1 MRCFGT
7 DGVRGRVGQ
16 APMTVDFAL
25 RLASAAAR
33 VLAPAGGRV
42 LIGKDTRLS
51 GYLFE
56 SALEAGFVAAGVD
69 VMLIGPL
76 PTPGIAYMTQ
86 RLGCSFGVVISA
98 SHNSYEDNGIKFFDA
113 TGSKLSDEIEALIER
128 SIDEPVITQESQH
141 LGRAVRIDRS
151 RTQYQEFC
159 ASTIPAGMNLRGFK
173 IVIDCANGAGY
184 KVAPRVLADLGAEIV
199 PIGCS
204 PNGRNI
210 NDGCGS
216 TAPELLQLTVPGV
229 RAQVGI
235 ALDGD
240 GDRVVMVDELG
251 RCVDGDQLLYILAT
265 ARHAVGE
272 IKGPVVGTVM
282 SNLGLEHALVER
294 GIEFRRAQ
302 VGDRHVLSMLNETG
316 GTLGGET
323 SGHILCL
330 DKTTTGDGLV
340 SALQVLAVMKS
351 TGAGLAEL
359 TAPMRRYPQVLLN
372 VRVAG
377 RFDPMTKPS
386 VLAVVEAVQRRFE
399 GRGRIVLRASGT
411 EPVIRVMVEGAD
423 AGLVKK
429 GAREIAAAVEAAAG
443 VPVAAGDG
451 AVAVDGGEAGAG
463 HPALGTEAVGEAT
476 AETWS
481 GLAVTGRR
489 S

>member
-1 MRCFGT
+1 
-7 DGVRGRVGQ
+7 
-16 APMTVDFAL
+16 MTVDFAL

-69 VMLIGPL
+69 VLLIGPL

-86 RLGCSFGVVISA
+86 RLACRFGVVISA

-113 TGSKLSDEIEALIER
+113 TGSKLSDDTEALIEG
-128 SIDEPVITQESQH
+128 SIGDPVITQESTH
-141 LGRAVRIDRS
+141 LGRATRIDRS
-151 RTQYQEFC
+151 RVQYQEFC
-159 ASTIPAGMNLRGFK
+159 ASTLPAGMTLHGFK

-216 TAPELLQLTVPGV
+216 TQPELLQLTVPGV
-229 RAQVGI
+229 QAHFGL
-235 ALDGD
+235 ALAGD
-240 GDRVVMVDELG
+240 GDRVDMVAELG
-251 RCVDGDQLLYILAT
+251 RCVDGDQLLYVLAV
-265 ARHAVGE
+265 ARRAAGTLR
-272 IKGPVVGTVM
+272 GPVVGTVM
-282 SNLGLEHALVER
+282 SNLGLEHALGER
-294 GIEFRRAQ
+294 HIEFRRAQ
-302 VGDRHVLSMLNETG
+302 VGDRHVLALLNETG
-316 GTLGGET
+316 GSLGGET

-340 SALQVLAVMKS
+340 SALQVLGIMKQ
-351 TGAGLAEL
+351 TGASLAEL
-359 TAPMRRYPQVLLN
+359 AAPMRRYPQVLMN
-372 VRVAG
+372 VRVG
-377 RFDPMTKPS
+377 RRFDPLGDPA
-386 VLAVVEAVQRRFE
+386 VAAVVAQVERGFD

-411 EPVIRVMVEGAD
+411 EPVIRVMVEGYEA
-423 AGLVKK
+423 ALVKS
-429 GAREIAAAVEAAAG
+429 GALAIAAAVETAARTAS
-443 VPVAAGDG
+443 
-451 AVAVDGGEAGAG
+451 
-463 HPALGTEAVGEAT
+463 TEGPGP
-476 AETWS
+476 
-481 GLAVTGRR
+481 GLAVTGQR

>member
-1 MRCFGT
+1 VTGSYFGT

-16 APMTVDFAL
+16 SPMTVDFAL

-33 VLAPAGGRV
+33 VLAPRGGRV

-51 GYLFE
+51 GYMFE

-76 PTPGIAYMTQ
+76 PTPGIAYMTR
-86 RLGCSFGVVISA
+86 RLGCRFGVVISA
-98 SHNSYEDNGIKFFDA
+98 SHNPYQDNGIKFFDSQ
-113 TGSKLSDEIEALIER
+113 GSKLSDEVEAQIER
-128 SIDEPVITQESQH
+128 EIDGPVVTQDSPN
-141 LGRAVRIDRS
+141 LGKATRIDRS

-159 ASTIPAGMNLRGFK
+159 ASTIPAGMNLQGSK

-229 RAQVGI
+229 RAQVGL

-240 GDRVVMVDELG
+240 GDRVLMVDALG
-251 RCVDGDQLLYILAT
+251 RIVDGDQMLFILAV
-265 ARHAVGE
+265 ARHAAGE
-272 IKGPVVGTVM
+272 LRGPVVGTVM
-282 SNLGLEHALVER
+282 SNLGLEHAFAER
-294 GIEFRRAQ
+294 GIDFVRAQ
-302 VGDRHVLSMLNETG
+302 VGDRQVLAMLNETG

-340 SALQVLAVMKS
+340 SALQVLAAIRQ

-359 TAPMRRYPQVLLN
+359 AAPMPKYPQVLLN
-372 VRVAG
+372 VEVER
-377 RFDPMTKPS
+377 RFDPMTDA
-386 VLAVVEAVQRRFE
+386 AVRTIATEVERRFN

-411 EPVIRVMVEGAD
+411 EPLIRVMVEGYD
-423 AGLVKK
+423 AALVKK
-429 GAREIAAAVEAAAG
+429 GAREIAQAVEAAAK
-443 VPVAAGDG
+443 
-451 AVAVDGGEAGAG
+451 
-463 HPALGTEAVGEAT
+463 
-476 AETWS
+476 
-481 GLAVTGRR
+481 GRA
-489 S
+489 